1 MRPTHPRTA
10 PPGRAPRSAPA
21 RSAGEHRPALEA
33 SPVVSVRGDMSTVHA
48 QIEIDAPVQRVWDT
62 VMDAHH
68 LKDWVT
74 IHKSVSDVSDNPLRR
89 GSTMDQ
95 VLHIRGVSFR
105 VHWTLKDVSAPQR
118 AVWEGQGPAHSVAR
132 IRYELSGDGE
142 GPTKFDYM
150 NEFMPPGG
158 RLGNVASRFIVGAT
172 SEREANNS
180 LARLKALL
188 ERSG

>member
-1 MRPTHPRTA
+1 
-10 PPGRAPRSAPA
+10 
-21 RSAGEHRPALEA
+21 
-33 SPVVSVRGDMSTVHA
+33 MSTVHA
-48 QIEIDAPVQRVWDT
+48 HIEIDAPVEKVWDT
-62 VMDAHH
+62 IMDPGH

-74 IHKSVSDVSDNPLRR
+74 IHRSVTNVSDNPLRR

-95 VLHIRGVSFR
+95 VLCIRGVNFH
-105 VHWTLKDVSAPQR
+105 VHWTLRDVNSPQL
-118 AVWEGQGPAHSVAR
+118 AEWQGQGPAHSVAR
-132 IRYELSGDGE
+132 IRYELSGGDG
-142 GPTKFDYM
+142 GPTRFAYT

-188 ERSG
+188 ERGR